1 MGIILKC
8 IAGKYTVFLDGKT
21 VEAVA
26 RGKFRNG
33 DITPVTGD
41 RVKTETD
48 ANGTVSI
55 TEVYQRKNVLVRPPV
70 ANVDTLIITLAVK
83 KPNPD
88 LKLADQLIC
97 RCRSLDIEPIICINK
112 ADLGEKEAD
121 TMKSQFEKSGIRVF
135 ITSSA
140 DVKSVEELKNG
151 IKDGIACF
159 CGQSAVGKSSLTNA
173 ILGREAFLTGGL
185 SKKTERGKHTTRHT
199 ELIPFAENKWFAD
212 TPGFSLLEI
221 PVWSPEEFKALYTE
235 YGLYENRCRFSGC
248 NHVKEPDCAVKKAVE
263 EGKLS
268 RERYERYVETFAEV
282 CEKWRRRY
290 D

>member
-8 IAGKYTVFLDGKT
+8 IAGKYTVFCDGKT

-33 DITPVTGD
+33 DVTPVTGD
-41 RVKTETD
+41 RVKIQTD
-48 ANGTVSI
+48 CNGAVTV
-55 TEVYQRKNVLVRPPV
+55 TEVYERKNVLVRPPI

-88 LKLADQLIC
+88 LKLADQLVC
-97 RCRSLDIEPIICINK
+97 RCRSLGIEPIICINK
-112 ADLGEKEAD
+112 ADYGESEA
-121 TMKSQFEKSGIRVF
+121 KKLKRQFEKSGIRVF
-135 ITSSA
+135 ITSAS
-140 DVKSVEELKNG
+140 DKESVNELKNG
-151 IKDGIACF
+151 IKEGIACF

-199 ELIPFAENKWFAD
+199 ELTSFDENKWLAD

-221 PVWSPEEFKALYTE
+221 PTWSPEEFKELYTE
-235 YGLYENRCRFSGC
+235 YNVYAPQCRFSGC
-248 NHVKEPDCAVKKAVE
+248 NHIKEPDCKVKEAVE

-268 RERYERYVETFAEV
+268 KERYERYSETFGEV
-282 CEKWRRRY
+282 NEKWRRRY